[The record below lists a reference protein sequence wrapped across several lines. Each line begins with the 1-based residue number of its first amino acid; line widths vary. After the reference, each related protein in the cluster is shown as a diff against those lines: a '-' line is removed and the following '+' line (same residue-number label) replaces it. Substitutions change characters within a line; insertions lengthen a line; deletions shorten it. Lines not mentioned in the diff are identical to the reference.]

1 MNSQLLRRDSMGTEA
16 NPVHPMKQSN
26 RGPLR
31 TGLHFGLTSGVITTL
46 GLIVGLHAG
55 THSTLAVV
63 GGVLT
68 IAVADA
74 CSDALGIHISEEGE
88 HVHSTREVWL
98 ATFATFISKFFMA
111 LTFLVP
117 LRFFALPTAI
127 VTSIA
132 WGLIVITLLSYQLAR
147 SQGASPSKV
156 IGEHLGIAVLV
167 VALTHALG
175 DWVRQV
181 FT

>member
-1 MNSQLLRRDSMGTEA
+1 MERNNS
-16 NPVHPMKQSN
+16 
-26 RGPLR
+26 GPLR
-31 TGLHFGLTSGVITTL
+31 TGIHFGLTSGVITTL

-88 HVHSTREVWL
+88 HVHSTREIWQ
-98 ATFATFISKFFMA
+98 ATLATFISKFLMA

-117 LRFFALPTAI
+117 LWLCPLPTAI
-127 VTSIA
+127 VVSIV
-132 WGLIVITLLSYQLAR
+132 WGLIVITLLSYQLAQ
-147 SQGASPSKV
+147 SQGVQPGKV
-156 IGEHLGIAVLV
+156 VGEHLAIAIVV

-181 FT
+181 LA

>member
-1 MNSQLLRRDSMGTEA
+1 MNTHNGGS
-16 NPVHPMKQSN
+16 
-26 RGPLR
+26 LR
-31 TGLHFGLTSGVITTL
+31 TGIHFGLTSGVITTL

-88 HVHSTREVWL
+88 HVHSTREIWQTTI
-98 ATFATFISKFFMA
+98 ATLIAKFLMA

-117 LRFFALPTAI
+117 VWFCELATAI
-127 VTSIA
+127 TVSIV
-132 WGLIVITLLSYQLAR
+132 WGLFVIAVLSYQLAR
-147 SQGASPSKV
+147 SQGVRPEKV
-156 IGEHLGIAVLV
+156 IAEHLAIAVLV
-167 VALTHALG
+167 IALTHVLG

-181 FT
+181 LA

>member
-1 MNSQLLRRDSMGTEA
+1 MERNKS
-16 NPVHPMKQSN
+16 
-26 RGPLR
+26 GPLR
-31 TGLHFGLTSGVITTL
+31 TGIHFGVTSGVITTL

-63 GGVLT
+63 GGVIT

-88 HVHSTREVWL
+88 HMHSTREIWHATL
-98 ATFATFISKFFMA
+98 ATFLSKFLMA

-117 LRFFALPTAI
+117 LWLCSLPTAI
-127 VTSIA
+127 VVSIG

-147 SQGASPSKV
+147 SQGVQPGKV
-156 IGEHLGIAVLV
+156 VGEHLAIAIVV

-181 FT
+181 FA